1 MYHTPEPALLVVAA
15 SSSMPDVLE
24 PADSYLEGVLLRQ
37 LGDVIEYLS
46 DKKPV
51 ALLCHSIALAL

>member
-1 MYHTPEPALLVVAA
+1 MYHTPESTPLVVAA

-24 PADSYLEGVLLRQ
+24 PAANHVEGVLLRQ
-37 LGDVIEYLS
+37 LGDVIKYLS

-51 ALLCHSIALAL
+51 VLLCQQIALAL